1 MKQYLV
7 GWTEPLDPVEHIRVL
22 FTDSFSE
29 WKKRMENRG
38 CFLSIIVPL
47 TKAEAMKQTYQHMI
61 F

>member
-7 GWTEPLDPVEHIRVL
+7 GWTEPLDPVENIRVL

-47 TKAEAMKQTYQHMI
+47 TKAEAMKQNCQHMI

>member
-7 GWTEPLDPVEHIRVL
+7 AWTEPLDPVEHIRVL
-22 FTDSFSE
+22 FTDSFNE

-47 TKAEAMKQTYQHMI
+47 TKAEAMKQNYQHMI